1 MKSAAVKTTR
11 EVSSSAYITSKYL
24 FLFGL
29 ALLTFEQVRPG
40 GIMLS
45 DYFFLLSIIFLPK
58 GRLKEIGGSG
68 VLLASGSVL
77 VGAVL
82 SVYFSGGWG
91 EGAGNLLRLGL
102 LFAVLAPLSLCHS
115 KDIYRCFV
123 FITGGIFLNCFITV
137 LQASIFPGIVDAL
150 SINPP
155 QPDVAFAGRYQ
166 GLTEYPVT
174 LGLAGA
180 LGVLLAM
187 GIYAVE
193 KAKFVRWALIF
204 VMFICSIAALL
215 SGSRTFFGSLIPAL
229 LIYALLQKKQ
239 RMKTFY
245 SIFGL
250 VLIWG
255 SVSYIAPNVV
265 SQFSQ
270 RVNSVG
276 LVDYSR
282 IASWAQAGLE
292 IAQKPI
298 FGWGAGHFDEGG
310 VVYLPDTGEV
320 TGAHNTLLRYWYATG
335 VLGAFGF
342 LMFFIAPFRQLR
354 KALKLR
360 ISERTAN
367 AVRLSMGVTLFFFV
381 VTNLGPYIFNRYI
394 FIPLFIVAGFAARLV
409 HSANAVA
416 AQPAPM
422 RFVRNPIPKTIA

>member
-1 MKSAAVKTTR
+1 MKSATVKGTR
-11 EVSSSAYITSKYL
+11 EVLSSAYIASKYL

-29 ALLTFEQVRPG
+29 AFVTFEEVRPG

-45 DYFFLLSIIFLPK
+45 DYFFLLSLIFLPK
-58 GRLKEIGGSG
+58 ARLKEIGGSG
-68 VLLASGSVL
+68 VLLASGIL
-77 VGAVL
+77 LAGAVL

-102 LFAVLAPLSLCHS
+102 LFAVVAPLSLCHS
-115 KDIYRCFV
+115 KDIYRCFL
-123 FITGGIFLNCFITV
+123 FLAGGISLNCFITV

-174 LGLAGA
+174 LGLAAA

-193 KAKFVRWALIF
+193 KAKFVRWVLMFAI
-204 VMFICSIAALL
+204 FICSIAALL

-229 LIYALLQKKQ
+229 LVYAILQKKQ
-239 RMKTFY
+239 RMKTLY
-245 SIFGL
+245 SAVGL

-255 SVSYIAPNVV
+255 AVSYLAPSVV

-270 RVNSVG
+270 RVDSVG
-276 LVDYSR
+276 FIDYRR
-282 IASWAQAGLE
+282 IAASAQALLE

-298 FGWGAGHFDEGG
+298 FGWGADHFDEGG

-335 VLGAFGF
+335 ALGGIGF
-342 LMFFIAPFRQLR
+342 LMFFIAPFRNLR
-354 KALKLR
+354 KVLKFS

-367 AVRLSMGVTLFFFV
+367 AARLCMSATLFFFI
-381 VTNLGPYIFNRYI
+381 VTNLGPYLFNRYI
-394 FIPLFIVAGFAARLV
+394 FVPMFIFGGYAAYCLR
-409 HSANAVA
+409 AVTDA
-416 AQPAPM
+416 SEARDKSIALRMPKVQP
-422 RFVRNPIPKTIA
+422 VS

>member
-1 MKSAAVKTTR
+1 MKPATAKGTQ
-11 EVSSSAYITSKYL
+11 EVSSFAYIVSKYL

-29 ALLTFEQVRPG
+29 AFLTFEEVRPG

-45 DYFFLLSIIFLPK
+45 DYFFLLSVIFLPK
-58 GRLKEIGGSG
+58 HRLKEIGGSG
-68 VLLASGSVL
+68 VLLASGL
-77 VGAVL
+77 LLIGAVL

-102 LFAVLAPLSLCHS
+102 LFAVIAPLSLCHS

-123 FITGGIFLNCFITV
+123 FIAGGIFLNCFITV

-193 KAKFVRWALIF
+193 KAKFVRWGLIF
-204 VMFICSIAALL
+204 AMFICSVAALL

-229 LIYALLQKKQ
+229 LLYALQQKKQ
-239 RMKTFY
+239 RVKTVY
-245 SIFGL
+245 SIFAL
-250 VLIWG
+250 VMIWG
-255 SVSYIAPNVV
+255 AVSYLAPAVT

-282 IASWAQAGLE
+282 IASWAQAALE

-320 TGAHNTLLRYWYATG
+320 SGAHNTFLRYWYATG
-335 VLGAFGF
+335 ILGGTGF
-342 LMFFIAPFRQLR
+342 LLFFIAPFRNLR
-354 KALKLR
+354 KLLKFN
-360 ISERTAN
+360 IPERTAN
-367 AVRLSMGVTLFFFV
+367 GARLCMSATLFFFI

-394 FIPLFIVAGFAARLV
+394 FVPMFVVAGYAAYCLRAVTAAREASDKSIALRLPKV
-409 HSANAVA
+409 
-416 AQPAPM
+416 QPAS
-422 RFVRNPIPKTIA
+422 